1 MRIDIDE
8 QLEKQL
14 DEIKKTKW
22 ISGKGHT
29 ETVRYMAQRFQEYES
44 LEALINR
51 RLLHLDETI
60 QSSIMVAFKKIINN
74 LLQ

>member
-1 MRIDIDE
+1 MPKADTENKGGRKLRIEIDE

-14 DEIKKTKW
+14 NEIKKTKW

-51 RLLHLDETI
+51 RLLH
-60 QSSIMVAFKKIINN
+60 FR
-74 LLQ
+74 